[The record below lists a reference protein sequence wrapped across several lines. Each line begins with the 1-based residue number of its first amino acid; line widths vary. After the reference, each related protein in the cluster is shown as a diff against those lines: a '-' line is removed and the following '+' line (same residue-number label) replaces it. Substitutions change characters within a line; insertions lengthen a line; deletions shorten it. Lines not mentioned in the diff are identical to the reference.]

1 MADETLV
8 GLVGSLF
15 QAKNLAYPNGGGI
28 RKNGVG
34 TRMQI
39 LCRPYAVLVLGDTDQ
54 PLGLHS
60 AMAIARS
67 AGTGPAI
74 LAGFT
79 RRWLGLRLLWLLRLR
94 IFARF
99 DLSHR
104 RQVEG

>member
-8 GLVGSLF
+8 RLVGGLL

-34 TRMQI
+34 TRMLI
-39 LCRPYAVLVLGDTDQ
+39 LCCPDAVLVLGDADQ

-60 AMAIARS
+60 AMAIARRT
-67 AGTGPAI
+67 GTGPAI

-79 RRWLGLRLLWLLRLR
+79 GLWLRLRLLRLR
-94 IFARF
+94 ILARF

-104 RQVEG
+104 RQIQG